1 MVMKFRQSPLSAALL
16 AFFMQS
22 AFCRG
27 ASAQL
32 TVVPKTVSASSLL
45 GKADGGLPSVTL
57 CSFGSKTEPCQ
68 EGEISRLA
76 TGVDVAI
83 KTGALMGVAA
93 FDHAETWRTYHVRP
107 LELEVE

>member
-1 MVMKFRQSPLSAALL
+1 MKFRLSPLSAALL
-16 AFFMQS
+16 AFFMQF
-22 AFCRG
+22 AFCQG

-57 CSFGSKTEPCQ
+57 CSFGSKAEPCQ

-76 TGVDVAI
+76 TGVGVAI
-83 KTGALMGVAA
+83 KTGALMWVAA
-93 FDHAETWRTYHVRP
+93 FDHAETWHTYHVRP